1 MDWRRGLGVALCG
14 AAVLGCA
21 GPDAP
26 APSGPPA
33 RLSNEGGALYATSGG
48 GKFLATLATG
58 AVLEGK
64 FAFTARQYA
73 DGSAGGEFHQYRPDL
88 DMLMWGEVTCLTVD
102 PVERRAWVG
111 GVITKVQSDNPAVL
125 ADPVLQPGRDV
136 WFRVVDYGE
145 GADAP
150 PDRTTVF
157 GFEGVIPSSAEYC
170 RTQPW
175 PAGDART
182 WPVTSGNIQVR

>member
-1 MDWRRGLGVALCG
+1 MAWTRSLTAVMCGVMLG
-14 AAVLGCA
+14 GCA

-26 APSGPPA
+26 APSGLPA
-33 RLSNEGGALYATSGG
+33 RLASGGGPLYAASGG
-48 GKFLATLATG
+48 GKFFTTLATG
-58 AVLEGK
+58 ATFEGK
-64 FAFTARQYA
+64 FAFTARQYP
-73 DGSAGGEFHQYRPDL
+73 DGSAAGEFHQYRPDI
-88 DMLMWGEVTCLTVD
+88 DMLMWGTVTCLAVD
-102 PVERRAWVG
+102 PLTRRAWVG
-111 GVITKVQSDNPAVL
+111 GVITKVHSDNPAVL

-157 GFEGVIPSSAEYC
+157 GFEGVILSSAEYC
-170 RTQPW
+170 AMRMW
-175 PAGDART
+175 PEGDART